1 MRSTT
6 AAALALLASSALA
19 LPTTTSNQPVTKRQS
34 SNAAAVSSNIAAWQ
48 VDIENVNGFLDN
60 AQNAINTNT
69 GYNYPQEASF
79 SLGTVGKSCPGPNGC
94 ASDGETRFA
103 NLKALLPSNDT
114 HGQAAAAQ
122 LDISIPG
129 VIGNLT
135 AITQASPTD
144 IPSIQAAINS
154 LNDLRCNVVLPAIAQ
169 LWYQATIDTEDTA
182 GTPSSIPAV
191 SGPSACA
198 AVGTATL

>member
-1 MRSTT
+1 MKSTT
-6 AAALALLASSALA
+6 TAALALLAASALA
-19 LPTTTSNQPVTKRQS
+19 LPTTTSIQQVTKRQS
-34 SNAAAVSSNIAAWQ
+34 SSAAAVSSNIAAWQ

-79 SLGTVGKSCPGPNGC
+79 SLGTVGKACPGPNGC

-103 NLKALLPSNDT
+103 NLKALLPANDT
-114 HGQAAAAQ
+114 HGQAAVAQ

-135 AITQASPTD
+135 AITQASATD
-144 IPSIQAAINS
+144 ITTIQAAINS
-154 LNDLRCNVVLPAIAQ
+154 INDLRCDQVLPAVAQ
-169 LWYQATIDTEDTA
+169 LWYQATIDTETTA
-182 GTPSSIPAV
+182 GTPASIPAV

-198 AVGTATL
+198 VIGSATL